1 MTTWVGVHWESAV
14 LIFKSFNAFILLS
27 PLFLLYAC
35 GESNQSTT
43 EPTVSDTS
51 ESILESRPVATT
63 YRTIQR
69 SQCYQAPDR
78 QSDLITSLSANRL
91 VDLVSIN
98 NATMRANG
106 RFWLHVYP
114 RLSHRPSCYIEAR
127 NLVPVE

>member
-1 MTTWVGVHWESAV
+1 MSVSKLFLVFTSIA
-14 LIFKSFNAFILLS
+14 LLS
-27 PLFLLYAC
+27 MLTAC
-35 GESNQSTT
+35 EEVTKNTID
-43 EPTVSDTS
+43 ETVSDDETV
-51 ESILESRPVATT
+51 LESRPVATT
-63 YRTIQR
+63 YRTIQASR
-69 SQCYQAPDR
+69 CYQSPDT
-78 QSDLITSLSANRL
+78 QSDLIASLAANRL